1 MRRCRS
7 KNGSLAIRGNH
18 NHIGMENKKLQAHSA
33 IFLANTI
40 FGLGV
45 PVTKLLLDEWVTP
58 MGYMASRSLGACLVF
73 WLIATFMPKEHVE
86 KRDLVT
92 ILFGGLLG
100 FVISQTLTA
109 WALDFTSPI
118 YFSLIATL
126 TPVAVMLCAALTI
139 GEKITPM
146 KSLGVLLG
154 IAGAVLMVL
163 MSQSMGSGKND
174 LIGIVLAMLSVLT
187 WAIYLIITRKV
198 AEKYSPVTQM
208 KYVFL
213 ISAIVTVP
221 IALPELS
228 QNALYTAVWGWDGA
242 LEMAFIVLGATAL
255 GYFLIPFAM
264 KYLQATTVSI
274 YTNLQP
280 VVASVIAIILGQDIL
295 TWDKPVAG
303 ILVLLSAYIV
313 TVVTAKE

>member
-1 MRRCRS
+1 M
-7 KNGSLAIRGNH
+7 
-18 NHIGMENKKLQAHSA
+18 NKKLQAHSA
-33 IFLANTI
+33 IFLANSI

-45 PVTKLLLDEWVTP
+45 PVTKLLLDSWVTP
-58 MGYMASRSLGACLVF
+58 MGYMASRSLGACILF
-73 WLIATFMPKEHVE
+73 WIIAAFLPKEKVE
-86 KRDLVT
+86 KRDLIT

-100 FVISQTLTA
+100 FVISQSLTA
-109 WALDFTSPI
+109 WALDYTSPV

-126 TPVAVMLCAALTI
+126 TPIAVMLCAALTI
-139 GEKITPM
+139 GERITPK
-146 KSLGVLLG
+146 KSVGVLLG

-163 MSQSMGSGKND
+163 MSQSLGSGKND
-174 LIGIVLAMLSVLT
+174 LLGITLAILSVLT
-187 WAIYLIITRKV
+187 WAIYLIITRNV

-221 IALPELS
+221 IALPELPL
-228 QNALYTAVWGWDGA
+228 NALYTSAWGWDGVA
-242 LEMAFIVLGATAL
+242 EMLFIVVCATAL

-280 VVASVIAIILGQDIL
+280 VIASFVAILLGQDLL

-313 TVVTAKE
+313 TQASSSETKA

>member
-1 MRRCRS
+1 M
-7 KNGSLAIRGNH
+7 
-18 NHIGMENKKLQAHSA
+18 NKKLEAHSA
-33 IFLANTI
+33 IFFANTI

-58 MGYMASRSLGACLVF
+58 MGYMASRSLGACILF
-73 WLIATFMPKEHVE
+73 WIIAAFMPKEHVE
-86 KRDLVT
+86 RKDLIT

-109 WALDFTSPI
+109 WALDFTSPV

-139 GEKITPM
+139 GEKITPK

-154 IAGAVLMVL
+154 IVGAVL
-163 MSQSMGSGKND
+163 MSQSLGSGKND
-174 LIGIVLAMLSVLT
+174 LIGILLAILSVLT
-187 WAIYLIITRKV
+187 WAVYLIITRNV
-198 AEKYSPVTQM
+198 ASKYSPVTQM

-221 IALPELS
+221 IALPELPA
-228 QNALYTAVWGWDGA
+228 NALYTSAWGWDGVA
-242 LEMAFIVLGATAL
+242 EMAFIVIGATAL

-280 VVASVIAIILGQDIL
+280 VIASFVAIMLGQDIL

-313 TVVTAKE
+313 TVSAAKE